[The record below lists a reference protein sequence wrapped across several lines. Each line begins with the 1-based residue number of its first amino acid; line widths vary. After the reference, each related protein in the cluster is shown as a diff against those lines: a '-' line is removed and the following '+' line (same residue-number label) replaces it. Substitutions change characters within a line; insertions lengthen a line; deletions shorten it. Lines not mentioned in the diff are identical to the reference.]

1 MDSSEVFVGLDIGS
15 TSIKA
20 LVCENVKGQLKVVG
34 VGIAPSTGLNHGV
47 IVDIDKTAH
56 AISQAVAQ
64 AEEKS
69 NLTIKKLIVGLPANY
84 LRMQKVHGMIRIAAQ
99 GQSREIVNRDVI
111 DVAKE
116 TLTQN
121 IPPERTVLDRKS
133 VV

>member
-1 MDSSEVFVGLDIGS
+1 MDNSEVFVGLDIGS

-69 NLTIKKLIVGLPANY
+69 NLTIKKLIVGLPPADAKGTRDDHN
-84 LRMQKVHGMIRIAAQ
+84 RSPGPVTGN
-99 GQSREIVNRDVI
+99 RE
-111 DVAKE
+111 
-116 TLTQN
+116 
-121 IPPERTVLDRKS
+121 PGCDRRC
-133 VV
+133 